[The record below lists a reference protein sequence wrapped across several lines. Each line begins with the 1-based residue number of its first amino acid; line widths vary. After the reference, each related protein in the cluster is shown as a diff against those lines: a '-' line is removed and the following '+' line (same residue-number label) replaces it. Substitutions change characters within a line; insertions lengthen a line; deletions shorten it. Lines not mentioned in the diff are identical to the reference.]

1 MATKAHREA
10 PGAAGGAGGNA
21 GGSAGQN
28 AAEGTDRLYAAPL
41 EGFVALRR
49 EIAVA
54 LRAAGD
60 VAGSRA
66 VAALA
71 KPSRTAWALNQVA
84 RQHPEVLR
92 AAFEARVAAE
102 AAQKKSA
109 DGDALRASARAF
121 RDRLA
126 DVVHAAEGV
135 ARESGAELTVAQGRR
150 ISATVQAIAAS
161 DDKATRESLEAGR
174 LGADVDVDDPFA
186 GLEIGAKREPR
197 LAAAPR
203 DAVRGEVPARPARA
217 PADRVRHHEHGAHAH
232 AAHAHAAQERAAQE
246 RERARQHEARELEKA
261 RERAA
266 RELEKA
272 RGLVVD
278 LEAEA
283 REARAAAREAEVTAG
298 KAKAEAERAR
308 RAVEAIEKRLDEARG
323 AVRALGK

>member
-10 PGAAGGAGGNA
+10 PGAGGG
-21 GGSAGQN
+21 
-28 AAEGTDRLYAAPL
+28 AAEGIERLYAAPL

-54 LRAAGD
+54 LKAAGD
-60 VAGSRA
+60 AAGSKA
-66 VAALA
+66 VAALP

-84 RQHPEVLR
+84 RRHPGILR

-102 AAQKKSA
+102 AAQKSA
-109 DGDALRASARAF
+109 DGEALRASARAF

-135 ARESGAELTVAQGRR
+135 ARESGAELTVTQGRR
-150 ISATVQAIAAS
+150 ISATVQSIAAN
-161 DDKATRESLEAGR
+161 DDRETREALEAGR
-174 LGADVDVDDPFA
+174 LGADVDLDDPFA
-186 GLEIGAKREPR
+186 GLEIGAKRERPP
-197 LAAAPR
+197 AAIERDAPR
-203 DAVRGEVPARPARA
+203 REPPTRSVGTT
-217 PADRVRHHEHGAHAH
+217 ADRVREREHGAQAR
-232 AAHAHAAQERAAQE
+232 ATQERAAQE

-283 REARAAAREAEVTAG
+283 REARAAAREAEITAG
-298 KAKAEAERAR
+298 RAKAEAERAR
-308 RAVEAIEKRLDEARG
+308 RAVEAIEKRLDDARG
-323 AVRALGK
+323 AVRALAK